1 MKFKIFLILFLI
13 SSLLFSEKVFS
24 LPQNSLNTEN
34 QINFENY
41 FKSECVEVK
50 KIKDEEGENWFFNM
64 TTRSHTF
71 ELLAQAKIDSVL
83 KKQKIYADHQNQ
95 FHNCNCK
102 FMSAAVSQK
111 LTELGFENYELIAVT
126 NPLTGDYYV
135 ANLYKTSVGNW
146 VVADIFVGINQYA
159 ENDAYAEAAHIDLA
173 TYLRSLAKQNIRIV
187 CVKNKPLETFKEETD
202 QGLLDIRLFSAV
214 YEEFFR
220 NEPIKIPYSISNLL
234 VPFYLTSGKRKSNP
248 LVSFNNKIRQIAYDY
263 NFNVNE
269 ACILATNLLEKNKN
283 LLLLLKNPAYF
294 FYLNTLIKH

>member
-269 ACILATNLLEKNKN
+269 ACILATNLLKKNKN